1 MKRLFGTLGLLIASA
16 CAAQASSHTQIYER
30 ATHASVH
37 IHTYTIHGFYEDK
50 KAEDAG
56 EGSGFLIDKDRGLI
70 MTNAHVAGHGP
81 TDLYVQFFKQDKL
94 TKAERVFVDPYH
106 DIAIIKVPVSA
117 MPVTAEQLTLD
128 CEYTPSRGEEIL
140 AIGHPEGTPFQVTRG
155 VISGEYDDDVDGLYW
170 STDLVIE
177 PGSSGG
183 AAISLNTGKVIG
195 VPTFNLKES
204 DISLLTKASNAC
216 LIWQPF
222 EKGLSPKRPILG
234 FQPMLINNHLTRY
247 VGWVDDPN
255 SPLKSG
261 DLIKSWD
268 NGMTWDIDK
277 VTRFADLLRGY
288 DKPSV
293 DLEIERDG
301 QTLQVTLPLKAGIA
315 QNEREWVYFTGMT
328 FADATQEDNNHL
340 ARYHPENVIR
350 LQTKKI
356 NESELIGVEI
366 NKFAIL
372 HSVNGTRV
380 TSIQQLYPLLKEA
393 QEKEG
398 HASLVFNSYDF
409 TPEAWR
415 YMFKHDLKIK
425 DLESNVSQAR

>member
-1 MKRLFGTLGLLIASA
+1 
-16 CAAQASSHTQIYER
+16 
-30 ATHASVH
+30 
-37 IHTYTIHGFYEDK
+37 
-50 KAEDAG
+50 
-56 EGSGFLIDKDRGLI
+56 
-70 MTNAHVAGHGP
+70 
-81 TDLYVQFFKQDKL
+81 
-94 TKAERVFVDPYH
+94 
-106 DIAIIKVPVSA
+106 
-117 MPVTAEQLTLD
+117 
-128 CEYTPSRGEEIL
+128 
-140 AIGHPEGTPFQVTRG
+140 
-155 VISGEYDDDVDGLYW
+155 
-170 STDLVIE
+170 
-177 PGSSGG
+177 
-183 AAISLNTGKVIG
+183 
-195 VPTFNLKES
+195 
-204 DISLLTKASNAC
+204 
-216 LIWQPF
+216 
-222 EKGLSPKRPILG
+222 
-234 FQPMLINNHLTRY
+234 MLINNHLTRY

-268 NGMTWDIDK
+268 NGKTWDIDK

-356 NESELIGVEI
+356 NESELVGVEI